1 MKTITLTIFTTFTV
15 FLTDISNLLNFNQ
28 CDDTFEV
35 IYDSPGVEISTNGA
49 IDILKFDNKK
59 TNFGVSEGKP
69 TKSNFYLN
77 TNFFTPSGDP
87 IGLVVIDGKRKS
99 NRVKGGAYFY
109 VRNGEAHVKSRGCP
123 YDTKFAT
130 QTILWGIDN
139 KKINLSL
146 TKKGHANQLRYRI
159 LVGEN
164 TKGEIVILVSRVRL
178 TIKELLVVGVDQ
190 NIVDGALFD
199 GGSSVEYSFN
209 DGKFSRSFKAMSDLI
224 KVIIGTKQQPTFMTA
239 NVK

>member
-1 MKTITLTIFTTFTV
+1 MKTLTLTIFTTFTV

-28 CDDTFEV
+28 CGNIFEV
-35 IYDSPGVEISTNGA
+35 VYDSPGVEISTNGA

-59 TNFGVSEGKP
+59 TDFGVSEGKP

-77 TNFFTPSGDP
+77 TNFFTSSGDP
-87 IGLVVIDGKRKS
+87 IGLVVVDGKRKS

-109 VRNGEAHVKSRGCP
+109 VRNGEAHVSSKSCP
-123 YDTKFAT
+123 YNTKFAT

-139 KKINLSL
+139 KKINLPL
-146 TKKGHANQLRYRI
+146 TRRGHAKQLHYRI

-164 TKGEIVILVSRVRL
+164 TNGEIVVIVSRIRI
-178 TIKELLVVGVDQ
+178 TIKELLVVGMEQ

-209 DGKFSRSFKAMSDLI
+209 DGKFSRSFKSMSDLV
-224 KVIIGTKQQPTFMTA
+224 KMFSKTKQQPTFMTM
-239 NVK
+239 NLK

>member
-49 IDILKFDNKK
+49 IDILKFNPNK

-69 TKSNFYLN
+69 TNSNFYLN

-87 IGLVVIDGKRKS
+87 IGLVVVDGKRKS

-109 VRNGEAHVKSRGCP
+109 VRNGEAHVKSKGCP

-139 KKINLSL
+139 KKINLPL
-146 TKKGHANQLRYRI
+146 TRTGHANQLRYRI

-164 TKGEIVILVSRVRL
+164 DKGEIIVLVSRIRL
-178 TIKELLVVGVDQ
+178 TIKELLEVGVNQ

-209 DGKFSRSFKAMSDLI
+209 DGKFSRSFKAMSDVV
-224 KVIIGTKQQPTFMTA
+224 KMFTKTKQQPTFMSM
-239 NVK
+239 NLK

>member
-49 IDILKFDNKK
+49 IDILKFNPNK
-59 TNFGVSEGKP
+59 TNFAVSEGKP
-69 TKSNFYLN
+69 TNSNFYLN

-87 IGLVVIDGKRKS
+87 IGLVVVDGKRKS

-109 VRNGEAHVKSRGCP
+109 VRNGEAHVKSKGCP
-123 YDTKFAT
+123 YDTEFAT

-139 KKINLSL
+139 KKINLPL
-146 TKKGHANQLRYRI
+146 TRTGHANQLRYRI

-164 TKGEIVILVSRVRL
+164 DKGEIIVLVSRIRL
-178 TIKELLVVGVDQ
+178 TIKELLEVGVKQ

-209 DGKFSRSFKAMSDLI
+209 DGKFSRSFKAMSDVV
-224 KVIIGTKQQPTFMTA
+224 KMFTKTKQQPTFMSM
-239 NVK
+239 NLK

>member
-28 CDDTFEV
+28 CNDSFEV
-35 IYDSPGVEISTNGA
+35 IYDSPGVEVSTNGA
-49 IDILKFDNKK
+49 IDILKFNPKK

-87 IGLVVIDGKRKS
+87 IGLVVVDGKRKS

-109 VRNGEAHVKSRGCP
+109 VRNGEAHVRSRSCP

-139 KKINLSL
+139 KKINLPL

-164 TKGEIVILVSRVRL
+164 EKGEIIVLVSRIRL
-178 TIKELLVVGVDQ
+178 TIKELLVVGVKQ

-209 DGKFSRSFKAMSDLI
+209 DGKFNRSFKAMSDVV
-224 KVIIGTKQQPTFMTA
+224 KMFTETKQQPTFMTM
-239 NVK
+239 NLK

>member
-1 MKTITLTIFTTFTV
+1 MKTITLTIFTTLTV
-15 FLTDISNLLNFNQ
+15 FLTDIANLLNFNQ
-28 CDDTFEV
+28 CEDTFEV
-35 IYDSPGVEISTNGA
+35 IYNSPAVEISTNGA
-49 IDILKFDNKK
+49 IDILKFDPTK

-69 TKSNFYLN
+69 NNTHFYLN

-87 IGLVVIDGKRKS
+87 IGLVVVDGKRKS
-99 NRVKGGAYFY
+99 NRVNGGGYFY
-109 VRNGEAHVKSRGCP
+109 VRNGETHVRSKSCP

-139 KKINLSL
+139 KKINLPL
-146 TKKGHANQLRYRI
+146 TRKSHANKLRSRI

-164 TKGEIVILVSRVRL
+164 TKGEIVILVSRIRL
-178 TIKELLVVGVDQ
+178 TIKELLMVGVNQ

-209 DGKFSRSFKAMSDLI
+209 DGEFSRSFKAMSDVV
-224 KVIIGTKQQPTFMTA
+224 KMVSKTKQQPTFMTA